1 MISTL
6 LAEHPASVRV
16 LFWVVVA
23 ACALV
28 GWWLHRRGA
37 RATLTVLTVLAL
49 IVVAALTL
57 SPSGDPGPVTCT
69 VQFSVPFTGLDT
81 LANVALLLPAVVF
94 GTLATARPTA
104 RPTAQPVMISL
115 AVFLAGTGLSAVIE
129 TVQMVVPGLGR
140 ACDTDDWWMNT
151 IGAAIGAVL
160 SLAILVLD
168 RRRRRI
174 LTSEATAV
182 PAESRA
188 RSTLPASRRGTPS

>member
-1 MISTL
+1 MISTV
-6 LAEHPASVRV
+6 LAEHPTLVRV

-49 IVVAALTL
+49 LGVAALTL

-81 LANVALLLPAVVF
+81 LANVALLLPAVLF
-94 GTLATARPTA
+94 GALAAARPTA
-104 RPTAQPVMISL
+104 RPATSPL
-115 AVFLAGTGLSAVIE
+115 AVFLAGSGLSAVIE